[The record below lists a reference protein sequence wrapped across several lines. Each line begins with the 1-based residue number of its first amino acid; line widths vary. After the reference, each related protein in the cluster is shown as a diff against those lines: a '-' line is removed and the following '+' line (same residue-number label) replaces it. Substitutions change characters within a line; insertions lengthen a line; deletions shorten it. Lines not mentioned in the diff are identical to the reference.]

1 MYPTTA
7 PAPGLSR
14 LLSDVVPIEDDGVVV
29 LVLVEIVE
37 LLDVVVLVLVMVQVV
52 VVVLVIIEVVVVVF
66 VFGGAVE
73 VSVVLVVACTK
84 KIKLN
89 KSSVV
94 FMMVFVFLHS
104 LGIKFC
110 YELLVLSRIYEN
122 MLTVH
127 EIRGKIQF
135 SHIYTL

>member
-1 MYPTTA
+1 M
-7 PAPGLSR
+7 
-14 LLSDVVPIEDDGVVV
+14 

-37 LLDVVVLVLVMVQVV
+37 LLDVVVLGLIMVEVVVLVLVMVE
-52 VVVLVIIEVVVVVF
+52 VVVLVLVMVEVVF
-66 VFGGAVE
+66 VFGGSAE
-73 VSVVLVVACTK
+73 VSVVVACTK
-84 KIKLN
+84 KIRLN
-89 KSSVV
+89 KSSIV

-122 MLTVH
+122 VLTVH

-135 SHIYTL
+135 SYIYTL